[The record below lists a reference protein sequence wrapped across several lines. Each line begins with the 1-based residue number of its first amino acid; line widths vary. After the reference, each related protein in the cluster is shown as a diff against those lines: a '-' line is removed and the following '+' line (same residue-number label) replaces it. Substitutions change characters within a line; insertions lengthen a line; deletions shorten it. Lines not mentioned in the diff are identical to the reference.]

1 MRRIASAC
9 RTSLYKSTRDG
20 RAVLAAWR
28 ITRGSSAATS
38 WGVSSVPVF
47 LQFRLW
53 LTQGAVRERV
63 YAGAAAAL
71 VVVLLVLA
79 SLPLTDDDGAGDVAD
94 GALAATGD
102 GVVAADGTTGE
113 AGTATPGVDPA
124 AGGAALGGTTG
135 AATSSGAGSA
145 TVAGGDTGDDAATST
160 AGATTGECAGL
171 TASAPGITAEELVV
185 GASIV
190 NLAGPVGNAA
200 FSIRPDTHQ
209 VVDAVV
215 EDINRNGGVACGR
228 KLVVK
233 KYDVNPIDENDQRTK
248 CLQMVQDKVFAVLDF
263 AGYAR
268 PVGRTCFV
276 QNQLPHQISTSSTE
290 VDFRKGFPYLYG
302 EPASSEKQARD
313 GILGLA
319 EVGFFQAPGFKKL
332 GLLVDTCDPSVGT
345 EIQSSLDKVG
355 VGAGQVSKFTVNCA
369 LVAPPNEILQGVVQH
384 KAAGAS
390 HVFLASSLSNNQ
402 RYTSLAQQQGFRPA
416 YGVSD
421 YGTATASNGTWDRSF
436 AGAIGVTST
445 RRAEM
450 NSGIKNPRV
459 QTCERLVTAK
469 GLKGFTNDVDSAS
482 NVCDQFWFFRKAVDR
497 AGANPTRTSLVEVGV
512 GSIGQH
518 ESGGGSDGIFDRRGK
533 VNGGD
538 FYRFLQFDGGCVC
551 WKLRDPNFKRGH

>member
-1 MRRIASAC
+1 M
-9 RTSLYKSTRDG
+9 
-20 RAVLAAWR
+20 
-28 ITRGSSAATS
+28 
-38 WGVSSVPVF
+38 F

-63 YAGAAAAL
+63 YAGVAAAL

-79 SLPLTDDDGAGDVAD
+79 SLPLTDDEPGTGEVAGSAVATTGAGAVAVD
-94 GALAATGD
+94 GTTTEAATG
-102 GVVAADGTTGE
+102 G
-113 AGTATPGVDPA
+113 
-124 AGGAALGGTTG
+124 GGADAATGGVAVDGQTG
-135 AATSSGAGSA
+135 AATSSGSGVGAVGGGGS
-145 TVAGGDTGDDAATST
+145 GDAAAGTT
-160 AGATTGECAGL
+160 TPGATSGECAGL
-171 TASAPGITAEELVV
+171 TASAPGITAGEVVV

-215 EDINRNGGVACGR
+215 EDLNRTGGVACGR
-228 KLVVK
+228 TLVVK
-233 KYDVNPIDENDQRTK
+233 KYDVNPIDERDQRTK

-276 QNQLPHQISTSSTE
+276 QNKLPHQISTSSTE
-290 VDFRKGFPYLYG
+290 VDFRKGFPFLYG

-313 GILGLA
+313 GILGLD
-319 EVGFFQAPGFKKL
+319 EVGFFAPPAFKKL
-332 GLLVDTCDPSVGT
+332 GLLVDTCDPTVGD
-345 EIQSSLDKVG
+345 EIQTQLQKVG
-355 VGAGQVSKFTVNCA
+355 VGSDKVSKFTVNCA
-369 LVAPPNEILQGVVQH
+369 LVAPPNEILQAVVQH
-384 KAAGAS
+384 KAAGVT
-390 HVFLASSLSNNQ
+390 HTFLASSLSNNQ
-402 RYTSLAQQQGFRPA
+402 RYTSLADQQDFHPA

-421 YGTATASNGTWDRSF
+421 YGTATASNGTWHASF

-459 QTCERLVTAK
+459 QACERVVTAK
-469 GLKGFTNDVDSAS
+469 GLRGFTNDVDSAA
-482 NVCDQFWFFRKAVDR
+482 NVCDQFWFFKKAIDR
-497 AGANPTRTSLVEVGV
+497 AGVNPTRASLVEVGV

-533 VNGGD
+533 INGGD
-538 FYRFLQFDGGCVC
+538 FYRFLQFDGGCLC